1 MNHYKIFFLLAVVL
15 LASCKSPFEKIDPS
29 ESVVVRDNYGDAAHY
44 FYSDVDYNY
53 PSDANYEM
61 GDAIVSSP
69 VNSLEVDWVFGS
81 VKVAYYDG
89 KEVRCTE
96 QNDNPTEITRMRY
109 WLDDTTLRI
118 RFSKSGQYE
127 MRLKQKDLTI
137 LLPNLSKP
145 NLRINTASAS
155 VSIEGISSKEI
166 NVDASSGDIVLENVK
181 ASSLDLRNISGDI
194 TLTNVTANR
203 LDMETSSGDEK
214 MSGCNF
220 KITNLESISGEVLLS
235 ESGCSSLNMETSSGN
250 VETNNIQCETCK
262 VESVSGDISM
272 NGTVKHN
279 TELETSSGNVFLCGL
294 KSGSCSVETVS
305 GDVSLY
311 GSEKNLEVSFKTVS
325 GEFDSSIPFTKNGDV
340 YKMGNG
346 GVKIDVETA
355 SGDMNVIK
363 PKKF

>member
-1 MNHYKIFFLLAVVL
+1 MNSFKILSLLAVVL
-15 LASCKSPFEKIDPS
+15 LASCQSPFEKIDPS
-29 ESVVVRDNYGDAAHY
+29 ESTVVRENYGDTAHY
-44 FYSDVDYNY
+44 FYSNANYNY

-61 GDAIVSSP
+61 GDAVVSSP

-96 QNDNPTEITRMRY
+96 QNDSPTDITRMRY
-109 WLDDTTLRI
+109 WLDGTTLKI

-137 LLPNLSKP
+137 LLPNRCKP
-145 NLRINTASAS
+145 NIRINTASAN
-155 VSIEGISSKEI
+155 VSIEGVSANDI
-166 NVDASSGDIVLENVK
+166 NVDASSGDVTLGDVN
-181 ASSLDLRNISGDI
+181 ALSLKLCSISGEI
-194 TLTNVTANR
+194 TLKNVTADG
-203 LDMETSSGDEK
+203 LEMETSSGDEK

-272 NGTVKHN
+272 NGSVKRG
-279 TELETSSGNVFLCGL
+279 TELKTSSGNVFLCGL
-294 KSGSCSVETVS
+294 KSGSCSVESVS

-363 PKKF
+363 PKNF